1 MLIFEITK
9 YVYGKD
15 EKTKQNIFEND
26 VHPLIMTYSNKTLQ
40 YSKLMNIIVL
50 SKLRVS
56 TAT

>member
-26 VHPLIMTYSNKTLQ
+26 VHALILTYSNKTLQ